1 MTNDAGLTQKE
12 MLVLL
17 LKGQEEL
24 HSRVNHLN
32 EKLES
37 RPSRQEI
44 TMWILVF
51 GGMFTMINSVM

>member
-1 MTNDAGLTQKE
+1 MSNDSGLTQKE
-12 MLVLL
+12 LLVLL
-17 LKGQEEL
+17 LEGQEDL
-24 HSRVNHLN
+24 HSRVNQLN

-44 TMWILVF
+44 TMWLLVF

>member
-1 MTNDAGLTQKE
+1 
-12 MLVLL
+12 
-17 LKGQEEL
+17 L
-24 HSRVNHLN
+24 HSRVNQLN

-44 TMWILVF
+44 TMWLLVF